1 MPFSHVLSKANFS
14 HNDPLPRPV
23 LPETIVWTYE
33 PGKMVAAA
41 LGYLEAAAA
50 SATVQHL
57 DAIAVDGGSFKQKTR
72 RVSETI

>member
-41 LGYLEAAAA
+41 LGYLETAAA
-50 SATVQHL
+50 ATVQHL
-57 DAIAVDGGSFKQKTR
+57 DAVAVDDGSVKQKTR